1 MSVVDDIK
9 ARLDIVDVVSGYVP
23 LQKAGRNFKARC
35 PFHSEKTPSF
45 VVNPERQSWHC
56 FGACSTGGDAFSFVM
71 RQEKLDFGDALRMLA
86 EKTGVELQRR
96 GEERERGDVLL
107 RVNQETAR
115 FYQETLEA
123 PAGRRALDYVKER
136 GVDRKTAE
144 AFQVGASPAGRNEL
158 KSHLTS
164 LGFDVEDAVRAGV
177 LRRDDDGS
185 ARDFFRGRLMFPI
198 HDRRGRVAGFGGRSL
213 DGSDPKYINTA
224 ATSVFDKRAMLYGLH
239 RAAEAIRAR
248 NTAVIVEGYM
258 DAIAA
263 HQHGYHNVV
272 ASMGTALTERQVGL
286 IRSAAETF
294 VLALDPDAAGQEATL
309 RSLESSWRVFER
321 QKVADSRRS
330 VGALYQ
336 GRRLDLKIAALPA
349 GQDPDT
355 LIRESPEEWERLVDA
370 AVPFPDFAI
379 PAMASRYD
387 LASDTGKA
395 QAAETLIPLV
405 TATSNA
411 FEQERLFRMLA
422 QALDVSEEALEAS
435 IGRPRRPAPTR
446 RAAEPPP
453 DAALSPL
460 AADRGDPLE
469 EFTLKLL
476 VKRGELRPLAD
487 DLSPEHFR
495 RTENREVF
503 TCLRDCTTIEEL
515 RDRLDDSLNEHLDY
529 LTRIDS
535 TKIDPA
541 TIGLSSAEA
550 ALEQSMRRLEQRRLR
565 EIQESLLASDDE
577 RLPPPRDL
585 EPQIIGVNT
594 RLRELE

>member
-9 ARLDIVDVVSGYVP
+9 GRLDIVDVVSGYVP
-23 LQKAGRNFKARC
+23 LRKAGRNFKAPC

-45 VVNPERQSWHC
+45 IVNPERQSWHC

-86 EKTGVELQRR
+86 DKTGVELRPR
-96 GEERERGDVLL
+96 DERERGDVLFS
-107 RVNQETAR
+107 VNQETAD
-115 FYQETLEA
+115 FYQKTLEA
-123 PAGRRALDYVKER
+123 PAGQRAKDYLKER
-136 GVDRKTAE
+136 GLDRRTAE
-144 AFQVGASPAGRNEL
+144 AFQLGASPAGRDEL
-158 KSHLTS
+158 KSHLSS

-185 ARDFFRGRLMFPI
+185 VRDFFRGRLMFPI
-198 HDRRGRVAGFGGRSL
+198 HDRRGRVSGFGGRSL

-224 ATSVFDKRAMLYGLH
+224 ATSVFDKRTMLYGLH
-239 RAAEAIRAR
+239 RAAEAIRAS

-263 HQHGYHNVV
+263 HQHGYPNVV

-286 IRSAAETF
+286 VRSAAETF

-321 QKVADSRRS
+321 QKVVDSRRS

-355 LIRESPEEWERLVDA
+355 LIRESPEEWERLIDE

-387 LASDTGKA
+387 LTNDTGKA
-395 QAAETLIPLV
+395 QAAETLLPLV

-422 QALDVSEEALEAS
+422 RALDVSEAALEAS
-435 IGRPRRPAPTR
+435 VGRPRPAAPTR
-446 RAAEPPP
+446 RPAEAPPGP
-453 DAALSPL
+453 ATSPL
-460 AADRGDPLE
+460 QADRRDRLE
-469 EFTLKLL
+469 EFALKLL
-476 VKRGELRPLAD
+476 VERTELRPLAGELNPD
-487 DLSPEHFR
+487 YFR
-495 RTENREVF
+495 KTENREVF
-503 TCLRDCTTIEEL
+503 TCLRDCTTMEEL
-515 RDRLDDSLNEHLDY
+515 RDRLDDSLNEHLDH
-529 LTRIDS
+529 LTRIEVA
-535 TKIDPA
+535 PVVRP
-541 TIGLSSAEA
+541 SAEA
-550 ALEQSMRRLEQRRLR
+550 ALEQSMRRLEQRHLQ
-565 EIQESLLASDDE
+565 EIQEGLLTSDDE
-577 RLPPPRDL
+577 SLPPPRDL
-585 EPQIIGVNT
+585 EEQIIGVNA
-594 RLRELE
+594 RLRELFSK

>member
-9 ARLDIVDVVSGYVP
+9 GRLDIVDVVSGYVP
-23 LQKAGRNFKARC
+23 LQKAGRNLKARC
-35 PFHSEKTPSF
+35 PFHTENTPSF
-45 VVNPERQSWHC
+45 IVNPERQSWHC

-86 EKTGVELQRR
+86 EKTGVELQQRD
-96 GEERERGDVLL
+96 ERERGDVLF
-107 RVNQETAR
+107 RVNQETAE
-115 FYQETLEA
+115 FYQKTLEA
-123 PAGRRALDYVKER
+123 PAGQRAKDYLKER
-136 GVDRKTAE
+136 GLDRKTAE
-144 AFQVGASPAGRNEL
+144 AFQLGASPPGRDEL
-158 KSHLTS
+158 KSHLTGI
-164 LGFDVEDAVRAGV
+164 GFDQEDAIRAGV

-185 ARDFFRGRLMFPI
+185 VRDFFRGRLMFPI

-224 ATSVFDKRAMLYGLH
+224 ATSVFDKRTMLYGLH
-239 RAAEAIRAR
+239 RAAEAVRAE

-321 QKVADSRRS
+321 QKVTDSRRS

-355 LIRESPEEWERLVDA
+355 LIRESPDEWERLVDA

-387 LASDTGKA
+387 LSSDTGKA

-422 QALDVSEEALEAS
+422 RALDVSEEALEAS
-435 IGRPRRPAPTR
+435 IGRPRPTAPVR
-446 RAAEPPP
+446 RTAEPPP

-460 AADRGDPLE
+460 AADRRDALE

-476 VKRGELRPLAD
+476 VERSELRPLAEG
-487 DLSPEHFR
+487 LSPEHFR

-503 TCLRDCTTIEEL
+503 TCLRDCTTMEEL
-515 RDRLDDSLNEHLDY
+515 RDRLDDSLNEHLDQ
-529 LTRIDS
+529 LTRIE
-535 TKIDPA
+535 TA
-541 TIGLSSAEA
+541 TAQRPSAEA
-550 ALEQSMRRLEQRRLR
+550 ALEQSMRRLEQRHLQ
-565 EIQESLLASDDE
+565 EIQESLLATDDE
-577 RLPPPRDL
+577 SLPPPRDL
-585 EPQIIGVNT
+585 EEQIIGVNT
-594 RLRELE
+594 RLRELFSE

>member
-1 MSVVDDIK
+1 MSVVDDVK
-9 ARLDIVDVVSGYVP
+9 GRLDIVDVVSGYVP
-23 LQKAGRNFKARC
+23 LQKAGRNFKAPC

-45 VVNPERQSWHC
+45 IVNPERQSWHC

-86 EKTGVELQRR
+86 EKTGVELRQRD
-96 GEERERGDVLL
+96 ERERGDILF
-107 RVNQETAR
+107 RVNQETAE
-115 FYQETLEA
+115 FYQKTLEA
-123 PAGRRALDYVKER
+123 PAGQRAKAYLKER
-136 GVDRKTAE
+136 GLDRKTAE
-144 AFQVGASPAGRNEL
+144 AFQLGASPSGRDEL
-158 KSHLTS
+158 KSHLTGI
-164 LGFDVEDAVRAGV
+164 GFDLEDAIRAGV
-177 LRRDDDGS
+177 VRRDDDGS
-185 ARDFFRGRLMFPI
+185 VRDFFRGRLMFPI

-224 ATSVFDKRAMLYGLH
+224 ATSVFDKRTMLYGLH
-239 RAAEAIRAR
+239 RAAEEIRAGNR
-248 NTAVIVEGYM
+248 AVIVEGYM

-263 HQHGYHNVV
+263 HQHGYRNVV

-286 IRSAAETF
+286 VRSAAETF

-321 QKVADSRRS
+321 QKVVDSRRS

-336 GRRLDLKIAALPA
+336 GRRLDLKIAALPS

-355 LIRESPEEWERLVDA
+355 LIRQSPEEWERLVDA

-379 PAMASRYD
+379 PAMAARYD

-422 QALDVSEEALEAS
+422 QALDVSEAALEAS
-435 IGRPRRPAPTR
+435 VGRPRPTAPAR
-446 RAAEPPP
+446 RTAGPPP

-460 AADRGDPLE
+460 AADRRDVLE

-476 VKRGELRPLAD
+476 VERGDLRPLAGE
-487 DLSPEHFR
+487 LSPEHFR

-503 TCLRDCTTIEEL
+503 TCLRDCTTMEEL

-529 LTRIDS
+529 LTQ
-535 TKIDPA
+535 TGPA
-541 TIGLSSAEA
+541 PIGPSSAEA
-550 ALEQSMRRLEQRRLR
+550 ALEQSMRRLEQRHLR
-565 EIQESLLASDDE
+565 EIQESLLTSDDE
-577 RLPPPRDL
+577 SLPPPRDL
-585 EPQIIGVNT
+585 EEQIIGVNT
-594 RLRELE
+594 RLRELFSK